1 MILASGEAYGFFST
15 AFGRD
20 SFDGVGGIMD
30 SIFNRGNACPNAS
43 WNGQFISFCPGTTS
57 DDVTV
62 HEWGH
67 AYTQYTHDLI
77 YQWQSGALNE
87 SYSDIWGETVD
98 IMNGRQTDTPSTIRL
113 RIAAAHPQHCH
124 HPLQL
129 MLLLQ
134 SQAKNQAG
142 TLLSV
147 HRAST
152 LRMTLFWQMTAWRH
166 QAPATDCCAGPSFD
180 CAPNSWANA
189 AAIAGKIALVDRGT
203 CGFEIKARNAQANGA
218 VGVIVA
224 NNTAGIINMAGDA
237 LPDPTIPSLS
247 ILQTDGNA
255 IKGQLAIPT
264 TVNATMA
271 RGATGTDNS
280 LRWLMGEDATAFGRA
295 LRDMWNP
302 TCYGN
307 PGKVTDTQ
315 YFCGT
320 GDNGGVHL
328 NSGVPNHAYALIVD
342 GGTYNGQTITG
353 LGFTK
358 AAHIYY
364 RAMAVYQG
372 PASNFA
378 DHEVSIIQSAED
390 LIGMNLPDLA
400 TGVPSGQIITTAD
413 VTEVEQAMQAVEM
426 STSPTQCN
434 FQPIL
439 AKNPPALCA
448 PGGKLKVRFKDTF
461 EDVVLSN
468 SLWSVSHEA
477 VTPADFTD
485 RDWVIVS
492 ELPDNRA
499 GKGFFGV
506 NPNIGTCGPGGDES
520 GVLHLTSPLITI
532 PSSASAPRISFDHW
546 IATGIGWDGG
556 NVKVSVNNGPWQNV
570 RRLTLFTIP
579 TTSCCNLLR
588 VTPTPSLDNPHSR
601 VPIKVRLA
609 DRGDVPS
616 LTLLGTLVQ
625 MIRSEYV

>member
-1 MILASGEAYGFFST
+1 MPPSVTVNSPPAIAGQKQAGSA
-15 AFGRD
+15 AFGPQ
-20 SFDGVGGIMD
+20 SFNLTNDIVLANDGVAAP
-30 SIFNRGNACPNAS
+30 S
-43 WNGQFISFCPGTTS
+43 TS
-57 DDVTV
+57 D
-62 HEWGH
+62 G
-67 AYTQYTHDLI
+67 
-77 YQWQSGALNE
+77 
-87 SYSDIWGETVD
+87 
-98 IMNGRQTDTPSTIRL
+98 
-113 RIAAAHPQHCH
+113 
-124 HPLQL
+124 
-129 MLLLQ
+129 
-134 SQAKNQAG
+134 
-142 TLLSV
+142 
-147 HRAST
+147 
-152 LRMTLFWQMTAWRH
+152 
-166 QAPATDCCAGPSFD
+166 CCAAPSFV

-264 TVNATMA
+264 TVNATLA
-271 RGATGTDNS
+271 RGGTGSDNTV
-280 LRWLMGEDATAFGRA
+280 RWLMGEDATAFGRA
-295 LRDMWNP
+295 IRDMWNP

-342 GGTYNGQTITG
+342 GGTYNGQTITA

-358 AAHIYY
+358 AAHIYF

-378 DHEVSIIQSAED
+378 DHEVSILQSAED
-390 LIGMNLPDLA
+390 LVGMNLPDLA
-400 TGVPSGQIITTAD
+400 TGLPSGQIISTAD

-448 PGGKLKVRFKDTF
+448 PGDKLKVRFKDTF

-485 RDWVIVS
+485 RDWVIVT

-520 GVLHLTSPLITI
+520 GVLHLTSPQITI

-546 IATGIGWDGG
+546 IATEIGWDGG
-556 NVKVSVNNGPWQNV
+556 NVKVSVNNGPWQTVQSAAFIYNPYNLV
-570 RRLTLFTIP
+570 LNPAPGNTNPLAGQPAFSGTDQGSVSGSWGRSIINLTGYAGPNDKI
-579 TTSCCNLLR
+579 R
-588 VTPTPSLDNPHSR
+588 
-601 VPIKVRLA
+601 VRL
-609 DRGDVPS
+609 DIGNDGCTGIFGWYIDDFQVY
-616 LTLLGTLVQ
+616 TCK
-625 MIRSEYV
+625 